1 MYPELGRTTHD
12 SINRQRGLADVTF
25 TYMAQDTIP
34 TGTNQLPSRND
45 METWWLSN
53 EQSINLRSEHGWDID
68 VQPASTQNVKKIIL
82 S

>member
-1 MYPELGRTTHD
+1 
-12 SINRQRGLADVTF
+12 
-25 TYMAQDTIP
+25 
-34 TGTNQLPSRND
+34 